1 MSHSSVAIED
11 IAGLSERTLF
21 ERTIASQAFWVTVA
35 DTRTASAFVSRTM
48 RARSATGT
56 CAPRLRASMPW

>member
-21 ERTIASQAFWVTVA
+21 ERTIASQAYA
-35 DTRTASAFVSRTM
+35 RSPSTAS
-48 RARSATGT
+48 
-56 CAPRLRASMPW
+56 L